1 MITSGLPDCMTFS
14 STGTRSRTEL
24 IFDDT
29 SRMYGS
35 SSAPSMRSVS
45 VTKYGE
51 M

>member
-1 MITSGLPDCMTFS
+1 MTFS
-14 STGTRSRTEL
+14 STGSMSRTEL
-24 IFDDT
+24 IFELT

-35 SSAPSMRSVS
+35 SSDASIRSVS